1 MDLPVIILSISK
13 EFTDLP
19 LPLYDFFHKKW
30 MADENQLS
38 PVVCEK
44 IFVFAVVFF
53 LHYEQ
58 GCLQPF
64 QAVLLYSKTNFA
76 CSWMYSSSNGF
87 GHTQRILS
95 MSKWWI

>member
-1 MDLPVIILSISK
+1 
-13 EFTDLP
+13 
-19 LPLYDFFHKKW
+19 

-64 QAVLLYSKTNFA
+64 QAVLLCSKTNLHVLECA
-76 CSWMYSSSNGF
+76 PVRMDLG
-87 GHTQRILS
+87 TR
-95 MSKWWI
+95 